1 MDYKS
6 MYEDVMKI
14 DPKIR
19 FATIFDTNGNVMH
32 TGHREGVQNLLTPEE
47 SKRSLEQA
55 AAAWKSRHEL
65 EPKLGKGRYVLA
77 VYEKLKRITL
87 PLDNEHLVYVTT
99 APDADH
105 KKIIDSLLTLKLS
118 LE

>member
-6 MYEDVMKI
+6 VYEDVVKI

-19 FATIFDTNGNVMH
+19 FVTIFDTDGKIAY
-32 TGHREGVQNLLTPEE
+32 TGHPEGVRNLLTPDE

-55 AAAWKSRHEL
+55 GAIWKLRKEL
-65 EPKLGKGRYVLA
+65 EPKIGKGLYVLA
-77 VYEKLKRITL
+77 VYEKIKRITM
-87 PLDNEHLVYVTT
+87 PLDDKHLIYVTT
-99 APDADH
+99 ESDVDH
-105 KKIIDSLLTLKLS
+105 KKLMDSLITLRLS

>member
-1 MDYKS
+1 MDYRS
-6 MYEDVMKI
+6 VYEDIMKI
-14 DPKIR
+14 DANIR
-19 FATIFDTNGNVMH
+19 FVTIFDTNGEVVY
-32 TGHREGVQNLLTPEE
+32 TGHREGIQNILTPEE

-55 AAAWKSRHEL
+55 ANTWKSRREL

-87 PLDNEHLVYVTT
+87 PLDSEHLVYVT
-99 APDADH
+99 AEADADH